1 MTGVQTCALPI
12 CRHGEVVLLHLTALV
27 RWRRRQAHVEPLVRA
42 ALPTDVGMN
51 PPRAFRVSRPLL
63 RLAGIAGA
71 ISTAGMATAGV
82 GAPETSTPKHLR
94 AVALDL

>member
-1 MTGVQTCALPI
+1 MLVAAAAR
-12 CRHGEVVLLHLTALV
+12 RHGEVVLLHLTALV

-51 PPRAFRVSRPLL
+51 PPRAFGVSRPLL
-63 RLAGIAGA
+63 RLP
-71 ISTAGMATAGV
+71 ISSAGMATAGA
-82 GAPETSTPKHLR
+82 GTPGTPTPHHLR